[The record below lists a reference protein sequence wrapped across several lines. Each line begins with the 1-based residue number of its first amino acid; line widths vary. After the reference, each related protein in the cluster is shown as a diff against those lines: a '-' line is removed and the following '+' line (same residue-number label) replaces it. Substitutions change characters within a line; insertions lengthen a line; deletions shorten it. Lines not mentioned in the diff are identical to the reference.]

1 MSSELAAAAAATQL
15 NTRVSDSVAHDAA
28 LQLADALASATLDRE
43 LSRLQPLISDIH
55 TQMALAQESQLSSAA
70 SCGQLQAEVLP
81 LLQQRA
87 HVMTTIFALIDKI
100 EEHVH
105 RVTAN
110 VSDMERALR
119 VRGHA
124 VHYLIGVCGLDF
136 NRFAARG
143 GGA

>member
-1 MSSELAAAAAATQL
+1 MSSEPATAATEL
-15 NTRVSDSVAHDAA
+15 NTRASDSVAHDAA

-55 TQMALAQESQLSSAA
+55 SQMALAQESQVSSSA
-70 SCGQLQAEVLP
+70 SCGQLQGEVLP
-81 LLQQRA
+81 QLQQRA
-87 HVMTTIFALIDKI
+87 HVMTTIFALVDKI
-100 EEHVH
+100 EEHVQ
-105 RVTAN
+105 RVSAN

-124 VHYLIGVCGLDF
+124 VHFLIGVCGIGF
-136 NRFAARG
+136 NRSAARG